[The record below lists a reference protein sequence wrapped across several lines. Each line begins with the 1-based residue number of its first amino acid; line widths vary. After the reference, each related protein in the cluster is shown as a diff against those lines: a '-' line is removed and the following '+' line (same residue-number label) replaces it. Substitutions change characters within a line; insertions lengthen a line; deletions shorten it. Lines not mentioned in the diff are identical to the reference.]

1 MRSKPITT
9 RGFQNKTAVAEYQ
22 DARRRRVIYVA
33 RTQAGG
39 TGAVDCVRAGL
50 QESYARSGNSSR
62 LRAPL
67 WLPSLR
73 CIAARA

>member
-9 RGFQNKTAVAEYQ
+9 RGFQNKTAVAEY
-22 DARRRRVIYVA
+22 RRSRVIYVA